1 MRELEQLLLS
11 EAPDAYVL
19 MDTDGKVLYWNRCA
33 EQIFGYT
40 HDEVLGK
47 SISDFIVP
55 AERLGE
61 EDKVFRETLVHGR
74 AECESIRCR
83 KDGALLYLSVS
94 NKLLLDEQG
103 RPQYVLSCK
112 RDISAGRVQ
121 RDASLIAARFHGLL
135 ESMPDGIVMV
145 NSLGRIVL
153 ANSQAGKLFGWDP
166 QELRGHPIEVLLPM
180 RLRHAHVGHRSA
192 YFVHSRTRAMGAGL
206 DLSGLRKDGSE
217 FPVEISLSPLE
228 VEGEIF
234 ALSAVRDISERKRI
248 EQVLS
253 QKNRELEKAAE
264 AKNRFLANVSHE
276 LRTPLN
282 AIMGF
287 TDILLQQTGGAL
299 SQEQQLQLQVVQS
312 NSTQLLSLIN
322 DMLDLTRIEASEIIL
337 SPEPVLCSDLLREI
351 GDAFTARAAG
361 KSLAIRFDLCT
372 DEKAVMA
379 DRKAFEKILDNLV
392 SNAIKF
398 TDAGH
403 VTLMLRQ
410 SLQSGCRTTRLTVLD
425 TGCGIRDKD
434 LPRLFQPLT
443 QLDASASRKHEGTGL
458 GLCLSQKLARLIP
471 GKIEVES
478 VFGKG
483 SRFTLEFSE
492 SITQA

>member
-40 HDEVLGK
+40 RDEVLGK

-74 AECESIRCR
+74 AECESIRRR

-112 RDISAGRVQ
+112 RDISAARVQ

-166 QELRGHPIEVLLPM
+166 QELRGHPIEVLLPV

-299 SQEQQLQLQVVQS
+299 SQEQQLQL
-312 NSTQLLSLIN
+312 
-322 DMLDLTRIEASEIIL
+322 
-337 SPEPVLCSDLLREI
+337 
-351 GDAFTARAAG
+351 
-361 KSLAIRFDLCT
+361 
-372 DEKAVMA
+372 
-379 DRKAFEKILDNLV
+379 
-392 SNAIKF
+392 
-398 TDAGH
+398 
-403 VTLMLRQ
+403 
-410 SLQSGCRTTRLTVLD
+410 
-425 TGCGIRDKD
+425 
-434 LPRLFQPLT
+434 
-443 QLDASASRKHEGTGL
+443 
-458 GLCLSQKLARLIP
+458 
-471 GKIEVES
+471 
-478 VFGKG
+478 
-483 SRFTLEFSE
+483 
-492 SITQA
+492 